1 MDRSIEIISMDFH
14 QVYWVTGICDPS
26 KSREQ
31 HHCSL
36 KLGSNPPVVTGICD
50 LYKSWARHHLSF
62 KLGLKL
68 KCLKINDVRTSSIY
82 TDVVRSSAFWKKSYL
97 FDLKPFIQ
105 ISKNVQ
111 APKFYMN
118 DFQIKKLCWNIQTL
132 HELRK

>member
-1 MDRSIEIISMDFH
+1 MDRSIEITSMDFH

-68 KCLKINDVRTSSIY
+68 KCLKINNVWTFNLHWCSTQQCIWKKIIFIRFKAFHSNFKKC
-82 TDVVRSSAFWKKSYL
+82 SSAE
-97 FDLKPFIQ
+97 I
-105 ISKNVQ
+105 
-111 APKFYMN
+111 
-118 DFQIKKLCWNIQTL
+118 L
-132 HELRK
+132 HEWFPDQKALLKYSNFTRT